1 MDTFLQKTKSLEILI
16 MNNCNIN
23 GESLLFLFNGKGSQT
38 LRHININGNDI
49 GDIGLVSIGAFIKAS
64 PKLEIFELKNCGGTD
79 MGFNS
84 IVNTIHLSDKSSIN
98 VIHYEKNQISHVS
111 YEMLKKLNEIFKS
124 KNVVFYLD
132 KLDGEFNIDCVKFI

>member
-1 MDTFLQKTKSLEILI
+1 MGRAYYFCL
-16 MNNCNIN
+16 
-23 GESLLFLFNGKGSQT
+23 
-38 LRHININGNDI
+38 
-49 GDIGLVSIGAFIKAS
+49 AFIKAS

-84 IVNTIHLSDKSSIN
+84 IVNTIHLSDKSNIN

-111 YEMLKKLNEIFKS
+111 YEMLKKLNEIFKA

-132 KLDGEFNIDCVKFI
+132 KLDGGFNIDCVKFI